1 MTLGSEDPHVN
12 LGPQLQSLE
21 SPNHRKKFDVNSRS
35 ERKLELPWRLS
46 WNDWKYLE
54 EEPG

>member
-1 MTLGSEDPHVN
+1 MTLGSEDPHIN

-21 SPNHRKKFDVNSRS
+21 SPNHRRKFDVNSRS
-35 ERKLELPWRLS
+35 ERKLELSWRLS